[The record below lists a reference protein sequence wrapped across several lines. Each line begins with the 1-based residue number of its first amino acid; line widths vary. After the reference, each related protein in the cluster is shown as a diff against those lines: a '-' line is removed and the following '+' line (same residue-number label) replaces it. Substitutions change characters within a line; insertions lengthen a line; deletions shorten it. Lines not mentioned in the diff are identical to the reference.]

1 MIKYNNY
8 DFQKFYEKYSK
19 LEAINLLE
27 LMIKKVF
34 HKKIAV
40 TSSFGAESV
49 VILDLISVLGIDRS
63 IAMDLHSPQIQG
75 FVNTPFDHLYSSMAL
90 FNRLKNFPVPI
101 ISYITRSIF
110 FFPCTALKSD

>member
-49 VILDLISVLGIDRS
+49 VILDLISKEKFSSISLCLLKSSFITFSATINRS
-63 IAMDLHSPQIQG
+63 FKSS
-75 FVNTPFDHLYSSMAL
+75 FVNYSNS
-90 FNRLKNFPVPI
+90 P
-101 ISYITRSIF
+101 
-110 FFPCTALKSD
+110 